1 VPAERNPRLARIG
14 GALLDLRRRRA
25 PITLARPGAAA
36 LSKLDRETVRRIA
49 RLARIRVEENEFEPL
64 AGELSKILGFVEQL
78 SQVDT
83 AAVEPLAA
91 INGLTL
97 PWREDRVADG
107 GKADDVL
114 ANAPARAQGYYA
126 VPKVVE

>member
-1 VPAERNPRLARIG
+1 M
-14 GALLDLRRRRA
+14 
-25 PITLARPGAAA
+25 
-36 LSKLDRETVRRIA
+36 SKLDRETVRRIA

>member
-1 VPAERNPRLARIG
+1 MPAERNPRLARIG